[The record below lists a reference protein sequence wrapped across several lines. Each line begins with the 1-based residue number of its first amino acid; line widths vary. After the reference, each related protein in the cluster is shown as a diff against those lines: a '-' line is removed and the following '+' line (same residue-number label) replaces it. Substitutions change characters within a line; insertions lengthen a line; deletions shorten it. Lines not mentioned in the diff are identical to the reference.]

1 MVEDPKKL
9 EAAACTPIPVSPKD
23 FNSAAVIP
31 HGLTV
36 EHIRL
41 AMTEFLDFLSFI
53 NTQLHT
59 REIPRLESMLM
70 QANFSSMVGEFM
82 SAAIPKY
89 CPAIVKNQYH
99 NGHPDLVPA
108 GLYPGDAILHG
119 SEGIEIKASRYL
131 RGWQGHNAED
141 VWLLVFAFDSGT
153 PRDESKGIP
162 PRPFRFRLVAGAYIE
177 KADWTFSGRTGISRR
192 TITASVNRSGYNKML
207 ANWIYQEPSTTVAT
221 LSAPP
226 PETGPGPTTSE

>member
-1 MVEDPKKL
+1 MGEDLKNL
-9 EAAACTPIPVSPKD
+9 ESAACTPVSISPKD
-23 FNSAAVIP
+23 FNPACIIP

-36 EHIRL
+36 KHIRL
-41 AMTEFLDFLSFI
+41 AMTEFIDFLGFI

-89 CPAIVKNQYH
+89 CPTVVKNQRH

-153 PRDESKGIP
+153 PWDESRDIP

-177 KADWTFSGRTGISRR
+177 KADWTFSGRTGTSRR

-207 ANWIYQEPSTTVAT
+207 ANWIYKEPAATAAT

-226 PETGPGPTTSE
+226 KTGAEPPTSE

>member
-1 MVEDPKKL
+1 MKL
-9 EAAACTPIPVSPKD
+9 EAAACTPIPISHKD
-23 FNSAAVIP
+23 FNPAAVIP

-36 EHIRL
+36 KHILL
-41 AMTEFLDFLSFI
+41 AMNDYLDFLGFI
-53 NTQLHT
+53 NTQLYT

-82 SAAIPKY
+82 SAAIPRY
-89 CPAIVKNQYH
+89 CSTIVKNQYH

-108 GLYPGDAILHG
+108 GLYLGNAIQHG

-141 VWLLVFAFDSGT
+141 VWLMVFAFDSST
-153 PRDESKGIP
+153 APDESKGIL

-177 KADWTFSGRTGISRR
+177 KADWTFSGRTGTSRR

-207 ANWIYQEPSTTVAT
+207 ANWIYKEPATTTAT
-221 LSAPP
+221 LLASPVEDSEP
-226 PETGPGPTTSE
+226 LTSE

>member
-1 MVEDPKKL
+1 MDEDLKKL
-9 EAAACTPIPVSPKD
+9 EAAACTPIPIRPKD
-23 FNSAAVIP
+23 FNPAAVIP

-36 EHIRL
+36 KHIRQ
-41 AMTEFLDFLSFI
+41 AMNDYLDFLGFI

-59 REIPRLESMLM
+59 REIHRLESMLM

-82 SAAIPKY
+82 SAAFPKY
-89 CPAIVKNQYH
+89 CSTIVKNQYH

-108 GLYPGDAILHG
+108 KLYPNNAIQHG

-141 VWLLVFAFDSGT
+141 VWLMVFAFDSST
-153 PRDESKGIP
+153 PPDESKGIP

-177 KADWTFSGRTGISRR
+177 KADWTFSGRSGTSRR

-207 ANWIYQEPSTTVAT
+207 ANWIYKEPTVTTAT
-221 LSAPP
+221 LLVSPAEDLEPP
-226 PETGPGPTTSE
+226 VSE